1 MNRARRDLRRRRRV
15 RWRRVLYPLI
25 PILLAVVYLS
35 GSAGFVNQYRLAQK
49 KRQLEQKERE
59 LEARK
64 VQLQAEIDRLR
75 HDRAYLEKVAREVYG
90 LSRPDEVVFMM
101 KVQDEGF

>member
-1 MNRARRDLRRRRRV
+1 
-15 RWRRVLYPLI
+15 
-25 PILLAVVYLS
+25 LS

-49 KRQLEQKERE
+49 KRQLAQKEQE

-64 VQLQAEIDRLR
+64 AQLEAEIDRLR

>member
-1 MNRARRDLRRRRRV
+1 MDRRRRRV
-15 RWRRVLYPLI
+15 RPRRRINVRRFLYPLI
-25 PILLAVVYLS
+25 PIVLAVIYLS

-49 KRQLEQKERE
+49 KRQLEQRERE

-64 VQLQAEIDRLR
+64 AELQAEIDRLR

-90 LSRPDEVVFMM
+90 LCRPDEVVFMM
-101 KVQDEGF
+101 KLQDEDF

>member
-1 MNRARRDLRRRRRV
+1 MNRARHDLRRRRRV
-15 RWRRVLYPLI
+15 RLRRVLYPLI

-49 KRQLEQKERE
+49 KRQLAQKEQE

-64 VQLQAEIDRLR
+64 AQLEAEIDRLR